1 MSRFVALINNH
12 VHEIAV
18 ESFKA
23 LLMEIIIRLEAKACY
38 IEMRFPYFFNK
49 AAPVPGVKSLL
60 D

>member
-38 IEMRFPYFFNK
+38 IEMRFP
-49 AAPVPGVKSLL
+49 
-60 D
+60 

>member
-1 MSRFVALINNH
+1 

-23 LLMEIIIRLEAKACY
+23 LLMQMIIGLEAKACC
-38 IEMRFPYFFNK
+38 IEMCFPYFFNK
-49 AAPVPGVKSLL
+49 AAPVSGVKSLL